1 MQRANRVDPVVNII
15 RLMPDDWAT
24 FRDVRLAALADAP
37 HAFSSRLANETLLD
51 EAKWRTKLETRT
63 QFIAR
68 DEAVL
73 GTAGAYREGES
84 IQLISMWVAP
94 VARHRGVGA
103 ALVER
108 VVGHAREVGSHSVVL
123 RVRIGNDD
131 AERLYA
137 RCGFVRSGV
146 HVDDGELEAE
156 MVRAL

>member
-1 MQRANRVDPVVNII
+1 VNIV

-24 FRDVRLAALADAP
+24 FRDIRLAALADAP
-37 HAFSSRLANETLLD
+37 HAFSSRLATETLLD
-51 EAKWRTKLETRT
+51 EPKWRAKLETRA
-63 QFIAR
+63 QFLAR
-68 DEAVL
+68 DETVL
-73 GTAGAYREGES
+73 GTAGAFREGHT

-94 VARHRGVGA
+94 IARHRGVGA

-108 VVGHAREVGSHSVVL
+108 VVEHAREVGSPSVVL
-123 RVRIGNDD
+123 RVRVGNDE

-137 RCGFVRSGV
+137 RCGFHRTGV